1 MQTCSV
7 EYVRFVQKSLIWQ
20 VDNVSIEAGSRS
32 LCLIEAGGA
41 RASGGSTISFPAGSG
56 TEP

>member
-1 MQTCSV
+1 VQTCSV

-20 VDNVSIEAGSRS
+20 VDNVSIQAGSRS

-41 RASGGSTISFPAGSG
+41 RASGGGAL
-56 TEP
+56 